1 MKIVVKII
9 MQFQLKNIHIIIT
22 KLNEKSLMTH
32 YIAVLRHQYTHL
44 YILEVADIEI
54 I

>member
-9 MQFQLKNIHIIIT
+9 MQFQLKNIHIINT

-32 YIAVLRHQYTHL
+32 YIVVLRHQYTF
-44 YILEVADIEI
+44 YGVRAVANLAI